1 LVQMDKSEQ
10 LRLQAGIRLLADR
23 KGVPISAISGLPLA
37 KIEKDIRAERV
48 TTWDIARE
56 VAIARNLQ
64 RLYETFSIPQT
75 MLLSE
80 AVEQGIL
87 AHKDALSCYSV
98 LPEEIDAI
106 IKEHRWVAA

>member
-1 LVQMDKSEQ
+1 MDKSEQ

-23 KGVPISAISGLPLA
+23 KGVPISEIKNLPLA

-48 TTWDIARE
+48 TTWDIARQ
-56 VAIARNLQ
+56 VAIARNLN
-64 RLYETFSIPQT
+64 RLYETFHIPES

-80 AVEQGIL
+80 AVEQGL
-87 AHKDALSCYSV
+87 LGHKDALSCYSV
-98 LPEEIDAI
+98 LPEDIDAI